1 MTSEI
6 LAFTGVAA
14 GIIVMPGADLAV
26 VLRNSLSARRPG
38 LATALGIVCGLGLH
52 TMLAALG
59 LAALLVT
66 SDLLFLMV
74 KLVGAAY
81 LLYLGGKA
89 LAACV
94 RGPRPAAAKPEP
106 APALAAGGSGTTTAV
121 LPRTGLR
128 PFLIQ
133 GFVTNA
139 ANPKAPIL
147 FLSLMPQFIP
157 HDAPF
162 VPMTLLLSAIVLVC
176 GLLWFSCVAVLA
188 ARMGRLLESDLV
200 GRAIEGVIGVVLV
213 TLSVVLLLE
222 PAA

>member
-26 VLRNSLSARRPG
+26 VLRNGLTARRPG

-52 TMLAALG
+52 TMLAAVG

-66 SDLLFLMV
+66 SDLLFLTV
-74 KLVGAAY
+74 KFVGAAY
-81 LLYLGGKA
+81 LLFLGGKA
-89 LAACV
+89 LATCV
-94 RGPRPAAAKPEP
+94 RGPRRAGAKPAHAPAARDAD
-106 APALAAGGSGTTTAV
+106 AAIEV
-121 LPRTGLR
+121 PRSAGFR
-128 PFLIQ
+128 PYLMQ

-162 VPMTLLLSAIVLVC
+162 VPMTLLLSAIVLLC

-188 ARMGRLLESDLV
+188 ARVGRLLGSDLA
-200 GRAIEGVIGVVLV
+200 GRVIEGVIGVVLV
-213 TLSVVLLLE
+213 LLSVVLLLE